1 MKTVSSVNDPS
12 KTEFIKMMIDR
23 LSNQAVYYVL
33 LELSA
38 DVAVKSKSTIIR
50 TINFAFKKVYNS
62 LRFANHKNTK
72 LK

>member
-1 MKTVSSVNDPS
+1 MK
-12 KTEFIKMMIDR
+12 
-23 LSNQAVYYVL
+23 YYVL